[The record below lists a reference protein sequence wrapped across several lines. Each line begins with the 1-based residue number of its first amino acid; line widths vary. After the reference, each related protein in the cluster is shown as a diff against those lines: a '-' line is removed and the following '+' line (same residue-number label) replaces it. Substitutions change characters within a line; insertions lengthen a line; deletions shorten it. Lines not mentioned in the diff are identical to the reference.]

1 MLYLLPRAVDL
12 AVQRFPERE
21 AVRYSGQ
28 SLTYAGLA
36 SRANGLA
43 HILRYQG
50 LNCGDRVGIFM
61 NKSLD
66 SAVAMHGIMKAGGA
80 YVPLDPFAP
89 VSRIAYMIRDCGI
102 RHLVTTDLKLDQTAL
117 LAEDTGELAHLI
129 GARSRDGYDC
139 LAWDDVYAAAAT
151 DPPHIE
157 LTEQDLAYI
166 LYTSGSTGTPKG
178 IMHTHRSG
186 LSFAVWAADVYGLS
200 YEDKI
205 SNHAPLH
212 FDLSTFD
219 FFAGAVAGATTVI
232 VPEAI
237 SKLPA
242 SLSGWIEREQI
253 TVWYSVPFALIQL
266 LERGGLENHNL
277 SSLRWVLFAG
287 EVFPTKHLRRVMAA
301 LPHARFSNLYG
312 PTETNVCTFYHV
324 APLPPDL
331 EEAIPI
337 EKPCA
342 NVEALIVDEENTPV
356 KPGETGELLIR
367 GGVVMRGYWGRPDL
381 NERGFF
387 RRRVFN
393 DQYEGVFYR
402 TGDLVQV
409 LPDGNLKYLG
419 RKDRQIKTRGYR
431 VELDEVEAA
440 LLSFPGVEEAAA
452 FPVPDGQGSAL
463 IEAAVTAKP
472 GAAFAGPAVL
482 NHVTGR
488 LPSYAVP
495 VKVAILASFPRTST
509 GKIDRRRLQKW
520 ASTDG
525 GRELERQEDVTVE
538 GAQKHG

>member
-1 MLYLLPRAVDL
+1 MLHLLPRAVDI
-12 AVQRFPERE
+12 AARRFPERE
-21 AVRYSGQ
+21 AVRCSGAF
-28 SLTYAGLA
+28 LTYAELA

-43 HILRYQG
+43 QVLRYQG
-50 LNCGDRVGIFM
+50 LKRGDRVGIFM

-89 VSRIAYMIRDCGI
+89 TSRVAFMIRDCGI

-117 LAEDTGELAHLI
+117 LAEATGELSHLI
-129 GARSRDGYDC
+129 GATNRDGYEC
-139 LAWDDVYAAAAT
+139 LAWDDVRGATAA
-151 DPPHIE
+151 DPPDIE

-178 IMHTHRSG
+178 IVHTHRSG
-186 LSFAVWAADVYGLS
+186 LSFAVWAAETYGLS
-200 YEDKI
+200 CEDRI

-219 FFAGAVAGATTVI
+219 FFAAAVAAAATVI

-242 SLSGWIEREQI
+242 SLSGWIERERI
-253 TVWYSVPFALIQL
+253 SVWYSVPFALMQL
-266 LERGGLENHNL
+266 LERGGLQDRDL

-324 APLPPDL
+324 PPLPPGL

-337 EKPCA
+337 GKPCA
-342 NVEALIVDEENTPV
+342 NVESLIVDGENAPV

-393 DQYEGVFYR
+393 DQYEDVFYR
-402 TGDLVQV
+402 TGDLVR
-409 LPDGNLKYLG
+409 LIPDGNLKYLG

-452 FPVPDGQGSAL
+452 FPVPDGQGSCL
-463 IEAAVTAKP
+463 IEAAVTAKAGSAP
-472 GAAFAGPAVL
+472 TGPAVL
-482 NHVTGR
+482 NHVSGK

-495 VKVAILASFPRTST
+495 VKVEVLASFPRTST
-509 GKIDRRRLQKW
+509 GKIDRRKLQ
-520 ASTDG
+520 
-525 GRELERQEDVTVE
+525 ERAGAGSEGEPKQQVSVIAE
-538 GAQKHG
+538 GA